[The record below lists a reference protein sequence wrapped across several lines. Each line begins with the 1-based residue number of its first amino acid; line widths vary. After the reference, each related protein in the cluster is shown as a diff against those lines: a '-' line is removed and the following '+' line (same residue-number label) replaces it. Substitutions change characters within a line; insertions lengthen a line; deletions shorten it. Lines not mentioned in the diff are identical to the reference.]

1 MFILPFPLVILGKEE
16 IMVEQLMISLQLL
29 PIDKVAKV
37 LDHHLLNEV
46 DVGDG
51 QHRVEAKVDPVDGAV
66 LLPQANLGHFRS
78 IAENGE
84 EVAHAEE
91 GRPGAGD
98 APVAPVGVLL
108 FDASK

>member
-1 MFILPFPLVILGKEE
+1 MHRFISGAIERSFPEVNEGEAMLRILKF
-16 IMVEQLMISLQLL
+16 L
-29 PIDKVAKV
+29 AKV

-98 APVAPVGVLL
+98 APVAPLH
-108 FDASK
+108 

>member
-1 MFILPFPLVILGKEE
+1 
-16 IMVEQLMISLQLL
+16 MVEQLVVGLQLL
-29 PIDKVAKV
+29 SVDKVAKV

-51 QHRVEAKVDPVDGAV
+51 QHGVKAKVDPVDGAV

-78 IAENGE
+78 IAEDGE

-108 FDASK
+108 FDASMKKCV